1 MLLSLLFVLLKVM
14 SSGGCTMQDIVQ
26 YEELEGSKLEENG
39 LRLVFIYYGLALL
52 VRLMEGKN
60 LTAVV
65 QEKVLQTVIQ
75 DLALCG
81 NC

>member
-1 MLLSLLFVLLKVM
+1 
-14 SSGGCTMQDIVQ
+14 MQDIVQ
-26 YEELEGSKLEENG
+26 YEELEESELEQNG

-52 VRLMEGKN
+52 VRLMEGNN

-75 DLALCG
+75 DFSTLR
-81 NC
+81 

>member
-1 MLLSLLFVLLKVM
+1 M